1 MQIDLANTLV
11 CKAYFVYYV
20 LFIISPQTRSPLLWR
35 GRGRLLGVGFLP
47 SLFGSGEALILLLPV
62 LLPIGRWVRGT
73 VSSSHNR
80 DRRDDRI

>member
-11 CKAYFVYYV
+11 HKAYFIYYV
-20 LFIISPQTRSPLLWR
+20 LLIIAHK
-35 GRGRLLGVGFLP
+35 FALP
-47 SLFGSGEALILLLPV
+47 SFGGAGGGSYLILLLPV